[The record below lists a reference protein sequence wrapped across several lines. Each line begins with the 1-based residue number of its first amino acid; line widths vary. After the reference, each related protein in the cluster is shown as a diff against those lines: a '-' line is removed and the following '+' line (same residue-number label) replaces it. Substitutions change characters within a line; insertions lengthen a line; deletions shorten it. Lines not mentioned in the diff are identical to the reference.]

1 MKNEKYT
8 HDTAEM
14 ETTQTTANGVAP
26 LAGNDAAHPYTDLAV
41 AEQLP
46 QSLQPAPLRRR
57 QTELPKSFNGLTA
70 AQTTFVADRVMYYVR
85 ELCHQ
90 RGASVDFDYWRKITK
105 SVLKGMGDRK
115 PLVCPARAG
124 SGKSTW
130 ISAFLLAACE
140 LQIKG
145 DPLASVFSVLLVLQK
160 VESLNSIRDTIT
172 AFFPDAP
179 ETLVVPLQGW
189 TTASRQAGFCK
200 NAQVTSFDQCPRDN
214 CTYAASCG
222 VLRFGQLAGQAFVLG
237 VSQVRFDLLRKG
249 NALDGLLYQ
258 EENNQPRILIFDEKF
273 EFAPIYR
280 LTQTTLDTASSQ
292 LERLITQRDLKDRRV
307 FEKQRW
313 TTTLLRRPF
322 SLLRERTCIEL
333 DETTKAMADIPYGLC
348 SLMDADNAEKER
360 FGQFRDYLN
369 GSGKAFRTPALSE
382 AVEVIDRL
390 YRGECLFTKLGAFTI
405 LGADEPQISFGDS
418 LTLVFDATAQ
428 VDGDYQYLDA
438 EMLPASKLCH
448 MEKLRLH
455 VYTTADM
462 NVSRLAVRKSWKLP
476 GFCALTADILQ
487 RYEGKMFLTTYKDL
501 AAEIPKLLDPEVLS
515 RLLLDGE
522 TCPYFGGT
530 NGSNDFNKASLVML
544 LGYPRLSPQTYLERT
559 FVYWGRS
566 GIREQ
571 VQGQMAQWSPLN
583 VQKRPDLHAQLPL
596 TMDYEVRHLAARLE
610 QEIYRCQLRN
620 AVCDEAVHVFLFA
633 PPQALDARLGKRFR
647 GAMSVHE
654 NLTPG
659 CIVQAQANAK
669 TYAGQSTVYARF
681 AAWLS
686 SWDRAPTPLDNIL
699 HDTDIGAESWRKLR
713 KSERFAPLL
722 AQYGAEM
729 TGRGRNVKIEEKPQK
744 CA

>member
-1 MKNEKYT
+1 MKNEEYT
-8 HDTAEM
+8 HDAAEIKTA
-14 ETTQTTANGVAP
+14 QIAANGAAP
-26 LAGNDAAHPYTDLAV
+26 SAENDAIHPYIDLTEAG
-41 AEQLP
+41 QLP

-57 QTELPKSFNGLTA
+57 QTELPETFIGLTA
-70 AQTTFVADRVMYYVR
+70 AQVAFVGDRVMHFIH

-90 RGASVDFDYWRKITK
+90 RGASVDFYYWRKITK
-105 SVLKGMGDRK
+105 SVLKGLTGRK

-130 ISAFLLAACE
+130 ITAFLLAACE
-140 LQIKG
+140 LQIKD
-145 DPLASVFSVLLVLQK
+145 DPLADVFSILLVLQK
-160 VESLNSIRDTIT
+160 VESLNSIRDTI
-172 AFFPDAP
+172 ADFFPNAP

-189 TTASRQAGFCK
+189 TTAGQQAGFCK
-200 NAQVTSFDQCPRDN
+200 NAQVISFDQCPRDN
-214 CTYAASCG
+214 CTYAVSCD
-222 VLRFGQLAGQAFVLG
+222 VLRFGELAGQAFVLG
-237 VSQVRFDLLRKG
+237 VSQARFDLLRKG

-258 EENNQPRILIFDEKF
+258 DENTHPRILIFDEKF
-273 EFAPIYR
+273 EFAPLYH
-280 LTQTTLDTASSQ
+280 LTQTTLDAASSQ

-313 TTTLLRRPF
+313 TTTLLQRPF

-333 DETTKAMADIPYGLC
+333 DETIKAMADIPYGLC

-369 GSGKAFRTPALSE
+369 GSGRAFRTPALSE

-428 VDGDYQYLDA
+428 VDGDYKFLNA
-438 EMLPASKLCH
+438 EMLPQSKPRH

-455 VYTTADM
+455 VYTSADM
-462 NVSRLAVRKSWKLP
+462 NVSRLAMRKSWKIP
-476 GFCALTADILQ
+476 GFCALTEDILR
-487 RYEGKMFLTTYKDL
+487 RYDGKMFLTTYKDL
-501 AAEIPKLLDPEVLS
+501 AAEIPKLLDPQALS

-530 NGSNDFNKASLVML
+530 NGSNDFNEASLVML
-544 LGYPRLSPQTYLERT
+544 LGYPRLSPQIYLERA
-559 FVYWGRS
+559 FVYWGRA

-571 VQGQMAQWSPLN
+571 VQEQMVQWSPLN
-583 VQKRPDLHAQLPL
+583 VQQRPDLHTQLPL
-596 TMDYEVRHLAARLE
+596 TMAYEVYHLAARLE

-620 AVCDEAVHVFLFA
+620 AVCDKVVHVFLFA
-633 PPQALDARLGKRFR
+633 PPQALYDRLGKRFR

-654 NLTPG
+654 NLTPS

-686 SWDRAPTPLDNIL
+686 GWDRAPTPLSSIL
-699 HDTDIGAESWRKLR
+699 HDTDIGAESWKKLR

-729 TGRGRNVKIEEKPQK
+729 TGRGRNVKIEEKSQK